1 METAGFDKSKM
12 CRAARPV
19 LSIGL
24 LVSNRKDTVQKCLD
38 SLTPIREAV
47 ACELII
53 TDTGCDSDLRAVL
66 EEYADK
72 LNEFE
77 WCNDFSKARNA
88 NLALADG
95 EWYLFVDD
103 DEWFTETAD
112 LIGFFTSGEYKKF
125 GDASY
130 IQRNYGDHEGTNYTD
145 SWVSRMA
152 KITPELHFVSKIHE
166 FLEPICGNR
175 RAIQAVVDHYG
186 YVFDSEEETRK
197 HYERNVPLLL
207 EMIAAEPDNLRW
219 RMQLAMEYRFVG
231 EYENL
236 YRLCEENL
244 AVSRKMDGPNE
255 SVAIGS
261 FYAGEA
267 LACIHLEKYEDVL
280 RVCEAAE
287 RDDRTLEYAR
297 AFLSMEK
304 ADACARLQKNEEAE
318 DAICTYFHWKHE
330 LDINEGK
337 QFIQGSAPFVA
348 RALDEGNVLRSYILR
363 IDIAYRLLVL
373 AGSEDYAQL
382 RERFSHFVQVTRD
395 CQEAFPGQERDV
407 KGLLQY
413 VQAADMIS
421 RALELETENP
431 TAAMKQYR
439 EVVEIDNMY
448 ASVISTYMRQFGE
461 RTSADRSRAEFEE
474 LKGKVLGEVYAY
486 ITKGQYAEALA
497 ILAELKKMN
506 PTDLDI
512 AQMMMQTRLVL
523 MRQK

>member
-24 LVSNRKDTVQKCLD
+24 LVSNRKDTIRKCLD

-72 LNEFE
+72 LNEFV

-95 EWYLFVDD
+95 EWYLYLDD

-112 LIGFFTSGEYKKF
+112 LIGFFSSGEYRKYVS
-125 GDASY
+125 ASY
-130 IQRNYGDHEGTNYTD
+130 IQRNYDNREGTQYTD
-145 SWVSRMA
+145 TWVSRMA
-152 KITPELHFVSKIHE
+152 RITSELHFVSKIHE
-166 FLEPICGNR
+166 FMEPLNGNA
-175 RAIQAVVDHYG
+175 RAIQAIVDHYG
-186 YVFDSEEETRK
+186 YVFDTEEESRK
-197 HYERNVPLLL
+197 HYERNRQLLL
-207 EMIAAEPDNLRW
+207 EMIAAEPDKLRW
-219 RMQLAMEYRFVG
+219 RLQLAMEYRFVE
-231 EYENL
+231 EYEQL
-236 YRLCEENL
+236 FQLCEESL
-244 AVSRKMDGPNE
+244 AVSREMTGVNE
-255 SVAIGS
+255 VVAIGS
-261 FYAGEA
+261 FYAGEV
-267 LACIHLEKYEDVL
+267 LACMHLEKYEDAL

-287 RDDRTLEYAR
+287 RDVRILELGR
-297 AFLSMEK
+297 AFVAMEK
-304 ADACARLQKNEEAE
+304 ADACSRLQKNEEAE
-318 DAICTYFHWKHE
+318 DAICAYFHWKHE

-337 QFIQGSAPFVA
+337 QFIQGSAPFVG
-348 RALDEGNVLRSYILR
+348 RAMDEGNVLRSYILR

-373 AGSEDYAQL
+373 ADNEDYLQL

-395 CQEAFPGQERDV
+395 YQEAFPDQDAEE
-407 KGLLQY
+407 LLQY
-413 VQAADMIS
+413 MQAA
-421 RALELETENP
+421 
-431 TAAMKQYR
+431 
-439 EVVEIDNMY
+439 
-448 ASVISTYMRQFGE
+448 STYMRQYAE
-461 RTSADRSRAEFEE
+461 RTSSDRSQAEFEE
-474 LKGKVLGEVYAY
+474 LKEKVLGEVYAY

-497 ILAELKKMN
+497 ILGELKKVN

-512 AQMMMQTRLVL
+512 AEMMMQTRLVL